1 MGEGEEG
8 GEGEG
13 GIHPHP
19 DIQAVVVLADDAS
32 RERERGG
39 EINPLILCIT
49 TIFPIHVSGLPHIN
63 ICWLYLERDNDYSI
77 TLYTVPSL

>member
-19 DIQAVVVLADDAS
+19 DIQAVVVLADDAP
-32 RERERGG
+32 REREREGDQP
-39 EINPLILCIT
+39 IDSLHHNHLPNPCLR
-49 TIFPIHVSGLPHIN
+49 P
-63 ICWLYLERDNDYSI
+63 
-77 TLYTVPSL
+77 PS